1 MARNTR
7 QMSFSDASA
16 GSCRIKSKGH
26 IVGHTLWRGWAATC
40 VFLKLERFK
49 EKKAVSNF
57 PELIEQI
64 KGNFAR
70 CHYFFILCIMG
81 WGLVSKSSSSR
92 GFQDIEMRL
101 PKLFNTNL
109 AVKMMEFWWYC
120 LSKANRQRSD
130 FLLLNWVLISKHM
143 KTTTALQI
151 GLPFF
156 QISVDHFKHLWQIS

>member
-1 MARNTR
+1 
-7 QMSFSDASA
+7 MSFSDASA

-92 GFQDIEMRL
+92 GFQDIEMRV

-109 AVKMMEFWWYC
+109 AIKMMEFWWYC

-130 FLLLNWVLISKHM
+130 FQVLSLNKQAHENNNSSADRPAILSN
-143 KTTTALQI
+143 QR
-151 GLPFF
+151 GSF
-156 QISVDHFKHLWQIS
+156 QTFMTNFLVCSLV